1 MTLLSALLP
10 PLTLTITVIAVLAW
24 SVTHEH

>member
-1 MTLLSALLP
+1 MTLISALLP
-10 PLTLTITVIAVLAW
+10 PLTLTITVIAYLAW

>member
-24 SVTHEH
+24 SVNHEH

>member
-1 MTLLSALLP
+1 MTLMSSLLP

-24 SVTHEH
+24 SVAHEH